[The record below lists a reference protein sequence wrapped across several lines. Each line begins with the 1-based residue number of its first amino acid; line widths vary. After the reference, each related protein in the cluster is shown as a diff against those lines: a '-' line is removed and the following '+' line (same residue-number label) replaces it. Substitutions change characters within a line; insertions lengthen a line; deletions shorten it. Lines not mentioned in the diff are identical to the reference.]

1 MANTDENY
9 TTYSNFGKAV
19 IVNNFSD
26 KRPLSS
32 EYCKKLE
39 QMLDTFG
46 FTGLY
51 SDRPMVHENLTKAD
65 LEKLYETA
73 ANENYASYGCVLFIV
88 MSFGKPGLIKCHSSE
103 QLNNTYVA
111 QTNLQ
116 EAFQPQKANTLAGKP
131 KIFIIQ
137 TIPEPTVSIDKT
149 ETTRQ
154 PIRIPRE
161 ADFLAYTCVSN
172 SINDKDGDIFV
183 KSIVEILQEQIQ
195 KDSVLEIQE
204 LLIEINKKYKER
216 MENNLEDNKDGC
228 YQIPCVCSSLT
239 KKLYL
244 RPI

>member
-9 TTYSNFGKAV
+9 TKYPNFGKAV

-26 KRPLSS
+26 KRPRSS
-32 EYCKKLE
+32 EYCKQLE
-39 QMLDTFG
+39 EMLYTFG
-46 FTGLY
+46 FTRLY
-51 SDRPMVHENLTKAD
+51 SDRHMVHENLTKAD
-65 LEKLYETA
+65 FEKLYETA
-73 ANENYASYGCVLFIV
+73 ANETYASYGCVLFIV

-111 QTNLQ
+111 QKNLQ
-116 EAFQPQKANTLAGKP
+116 EAFQPQKANTLADKP

-161 ADFLAYTCVSN
+161 ADFLSYTCVSN
-172 SINDKDGDIFV
+172 CINDNGDIFV

-204 LLIEINKKYKER
+204 LFIEINKKYKEQ

-228 YQIPCVCSSLT
+228 CQIPCVCSSLT

-244 RPI
+244 GPI